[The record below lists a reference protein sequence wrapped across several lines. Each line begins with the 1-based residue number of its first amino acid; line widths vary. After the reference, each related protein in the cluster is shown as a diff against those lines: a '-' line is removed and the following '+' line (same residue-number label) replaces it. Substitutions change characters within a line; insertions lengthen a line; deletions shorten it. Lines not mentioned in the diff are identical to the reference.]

1 MILLQIYYTKEGVK
15 MKNKQI
21 NRTLSLLLSVVMVLS
36 LCPLIAKA
44 EGTKPNIKIGDYI
57 KLGTYEN
64 EPILWRCVDIDDNGP
79 LMLMD
84 KVLGS
89 MPYDAKTSENSATRS
104 HSRNSFRSSYGS
116 NHWRDSNMRSWL
128 NSDADAGKVDWLC
141 GNPPKSDYVGYGS
154 EYDKKAGF
162 LNGFSKA
169 EIAAIKTVTQR
180 SIVSHPEY
188 SAGYIAGPGADLP
201 YNTDIASVAYGFE
214 KAYYENIIDKV
225 FLPDV
230 KQLNTIYNNSNIL
243 ENYYLAK
250 NKDGI
255 RWSYWLRTPITDCNH
270 DMRYVETDGNI
281 YRVAPYFGHIGVRPA
296 FYLDTDYYIV
306 SEGNGEVNSP
316 YVGDAADKPGDD
328 ISISGPDEEGGDGD
342 WDIDTDQSIQLNLG
356 PWYSSDGEYAN
367 STIPVQV
374 IQKTRSDLENMVI
387 VICGEGY
394 TKDQQQKFINDV
406 KRIWAGVLKHEPYRS
421 MADRFNVYALCTASK
436 TSGFASENTFFDITM
451 STTSRSPMISLY
463 KSVLKNQIL
472 TRCIGPAFIEKIH
485 DAHIKE
491 KTNPNEITI
500 GDEYAP
506 YYYVNEYISQ
516 FVVLVNSGQYG
527 GASMNNLDVG
537 LHYVTATVDNIQSEY
552 TLAHEL
558 GHGLLHLGDEY
569 NAYGGAYTMPEQQD
583 KQSLNI
589 AGLRESPITIKWKD
603 MLGFRKTYTC
613 RDSNTS
619 NSSNMVNS
627 SWQCMMR
634 TQNQELCDVC
644 QLQGFKVMSQLIKD
658 TDDIYIAIPEVK
670 LYTGNYKNPFE
681 DYSAY
686 TEAEYY
692 GYLAYASD
700 RAQRLLSGTSK
711 NKFTKDMKGQE
722 VELRTIAQ
730 NLSGIEEQEIT
741 LQLWVEHE
749 DGTRAVTENGEEIL
763 KEQTFT
769 VPVWDEKENF
779 YIKGMRNYSGT
790 EFDSGLMNCSLIYKI
805 PENADLKDGDTIKF
819 SVIDKMGKTLADDNT
834 ETQNYANVTISYQ
847 LEDSNAVPN
856 TQTAVIPVPIG
867 TKMDIEPPEE
877 LYGYKFVKAEGL
889 GKIVGDDGLNIIC
902 YYEDPSGKL
911 PVEYK
916 VEYDWGTDY
925 PTDTTL
931 PTDNTKYD
939 SIENAKE
946 AVKNQKYDENSTS
959 TVKKND
965 KDGTWTFSGWTA
977 TVEGTTVKFTGAWT
991 FTATPIIT
999 YTVTYDWGTDFP
1011 TGEMLPVDSKT
1022 YKSEEEAKAAMDGK
1036 YTSLSTSTAEK
1047 DGKSGTWKFSG
1058 WIATLIGTTVKF
1070 NGMWTFTPDA
1080 PVVDAD
1086 TPTNIKLVSDEYKI
1100 GDKATA
1106 LDGKATVSDNGV
1118 LSYQWYKSDKADNF
1132 NGTAID
1138 GQNGET
1144 FVPDTSKEG
1153 TYYYYVIATNT
1164 KADATGKKT
1173 ASVTSSMAIINVK
1186 EFVKYTVVYDWG
1198 SDYPTDVT
1206 VPKDDTKYEN
1216 IEKAKEA
1223 VKNQK
1228 YDENSTSTAEKNS
1241 KSGKWSF
1248 SGWTTAVEGTT
1259 VKFTGVWTFTE
1270 NAIPVVTRKPS
1281 SGGSGGSGSSTYN
1294 IKVSPEIT
1302 NGFLSVNPSRASNGK
1317 KVSVIVK
1324 PNNGYVLNSVIVKDS
1339 NDKEI
1344 AVTKQSD
1351 GTYTFIMPSSN
1362 VTVSAKFD
1370 TEIAKDVVTEIEKS
1384 IEFKDVKKGDW
1395 YFDAVQWA
1403 VKNNI
1408 TEGSGED
1415 TFSPDVI
1422 CTRTQMVTF
1431 LWRVAG
1437 SPEPKIT
1444 KCDFSDVDNSAYYYK
1459 AVLWAVEK
1467 GVTVGTSDTTFSP
1480 NENVTRGQTVA
1491 FLYREAGSPFETGE
1505 DVFNDVNSNGYYF
1518 KAVSWATKNGIT
1530 VGTGNGKFEPDMDCN
1545 RAQIV
1550 AMLYRT
1556 QR

>member
-1 MILLQIYYTKEGVK
+1 
-15 MKNKQI
+15 
-21 NRTLSLLLSVVMVLS
+21 
-36 LCPLIAKA
+36 
-44 EGTKPNIKIGDYI
+44 
-57 KLGTYEN
+57 
-64 EPILWRCVDIDDNGP
+64 
-79 LMLMD
+79 
-84 KVLGS
+84 
-89 MPYDAKTSENSATRS
+89 
-104 HSRNSFRSSYGS
+104 
-116 NHWRDSNMRSWL
+116 MRSWL

-154 EYDKKAGF
+154 EYDEKAGF

-243 ENYYLAK
+243 GNYYLAK

-700 RAQRLLSGTSK
+700 REQRLLSGTSK

-991 FTATPIIT
+991 FT
-999 YTVTYDWGTDFP
+999 
-1011 TGEMLPVDSKT
+1011 
-1022 YKSEEEAKAAMDGK
+1022 
-1036 YTSLSTSTAEK
+1036 
-1047 DGKSGTWKFSG
+1047 
-1058 WIATLIGTTVKF
+1058 
-1070 NGMWTFTPDA
+1070 
-1080 PVVDAD
+1080 
-1086 TPTNIKLVSDEYKI
+1086 
-1100 GDKATA
+1100 
-1106 LDGKATVSDNGV
+1106 
-1118 LSYQWYKSDKADNF
+1118 
-1132 NGTAID
+1132 
-1138 GQNGET
+1138 
-1144 FVPDTSKEG
+1144 
-1153 TYYYYVIATNT
+1153 
-1164 KADATGKKT
+1164 
-1173 ASVTSSMAIINVK
+1173 
-1186 EFVKYTVVYDWG
+1186 
-1198 SDYPTDVT
+1198 
-1206 VPKDDTKYEN
+1206 
-1216 IEKAKEA
+1216 
-1223 VKNQK
+1223 
-1228 YDENSTSTAEKNS
+1228 
-1241 KSGKWSF
+1241 
-1248 SGWTTAVEGTT
+1248 
-1259 VKFTGVWTFTE
+1259 E

-1302 NGFLSVNPSRASNGK
+1302 NGSLSVNPSRASNGK

-1344 AVTKQSD
+1344 AVTNQSD

-1370 TEIAKDVVTEIEKS
+1370 TELAKDVVTEIEKS

-1408 TEGSGED
+1408 TEGSGKD

-1444 KCDFSDVDNSAYYYK
+1444 KCDFRDVDNSAYYYK

-1505 DVFNDVNSNGYYF
+1505 DVFNDVNSNDYYF

>member
-36 LCPLIAKA
+36 LCPLISKA

-243 ENYYLAK
+243 GNYYLAK

-589 AGLRESPITIKWKD
+589 AGLRGSPITIKWKD

-877 LYGYKFVKAEGL
+877 MYGYKFVKAEGL

-916 VEYDWGTDY
+916 VEYDWGTDF
-925 PTDTTL
+925 PTE
-931 PTDNTKYD
+931 YD

-1022 YKSEEEAKAAMDGK
+1022 YKSEEDAKATMDGK
-1036 YTSLSTSTAEK
+1036 YTSSSTSTAEK

-1173 ASVTSSMAIINVK
+1173 ASVTSSMAIIHVK
-1186 EFVKYTVVYDWG
+1186 ESVKYTVVYDWG

-1228 YDENSTSTAEKNS
+1228 YDENSTSTVKKND
-1241 KSGKWSF
+1241 KDGTWTF
-1248 SGWTTAVEGTT
+1248 SGWTATVEGTT

-1281 SGGSGGSGSSTYN
+1281 SGGSGNSGSSTYN

-1302 NGFLSVNPSRASNGK
+1302 NGSLSVNPSRASNGK

-1339 NDKEI
+1339 NDKEF

-1370 TEIAKDVVTEIEKS
+1370 TELAKDVVTEIEKS
-1384 IEFKDVKKGDW
+1384 IKFKDVKKGDW

-1408 TEGSGED
+1408 TEGSGKD

-1444 KCDFSDVDNSAYYYK
+1444 KCDFRDVDNSAYYYK

-1491 FLYREAGSPFETGE
+1491 FLYREAESPFETGE
-1505 DVFNDVNSNGYYF
+1505 DVFNDVNSNDYYF

>member
-21 NRTLSLLLSVVMVLS
+21 NRTLSLLISVVMVLS

-180 SIVSHPEY
+180 SIVPHPEY
-188 SAGYIAGPGADLP
+188 SAGYIAGPGSDLP

-243 ENYYLAK
+243 GNYYLAK

-316 YVGDAADKPGDD
+316 YVGDAADKSGDD

-700 RAQRLLSGTSK
+700 REQRLLSGPSK

-877 LYGYKFVKAEGL
+877 MYGYKFVKAEGL

-902 YYEDPSGKL
+902 YYEDPSVKL

-916 VEYDWGTDY
+916 VEYDWGTDF
-925 PTDTTL
+925 PDSVVLPKNDTT
-931 PTDNTKYD
+931 YQ
-939 SIENAKE
+939 SEAK
-946 AVKNQKYDENSTS
+946 ALA
-959 TVKKND
+959 D
-965 KDGTWTFSGWTA
+965 KDTIYTDKSTIIAQKDGKKGEWTFSGWTA
-977 TVEGTTVKFTGAWT
+977 KVEDTVVKFTGKWT
-991 FTATPIIT
+991 FT
-999 YTVTYDWGTDFP
+999 VF
-1011 TGEMLPVDSKT
+1011 
-1022 YKSEEEAKAAMDGK
+1022 
-1036 YTSLSTSTAEK
+1036 
-1047 DGKSGTWKFSG
+1047 
-1058 WIATLIGTTVKF
+1058 
-1070 NGMWTFTPDA
+1070 
-1080 PVVDAD
+1080 VDAAIPAD
-1086 TPTNIKLVSDEYKI
+1086 IKLVSAEYET
-1100 GDKATA
+1100 GYKANA
-1106 LDGKATVSDNGV
+1106 LNGKTTVSDNGV

-1186 EFVKYTVVYDWG
+1186 ESVKYTVVYDWG

-1248 SGWTTAVEGTT
+1248 SGWTATVEGTT

-1302 NGFLSVNPSRASNGK
+1302 NGSLSVNPSRASNGK

-1339 NDKEI
+1339 NDKEF

-1370 TEIAKDVVTEIEKS
+1370 TELAKDVVTEIEKS

-1408 TEGSGED
+1408 TEGSGKD

-1444 KCDFSDVDNSAYYYK
+1444 KCDFRDVDNSAYYYK

-1467 GVTVGTSDTTFSP
+1467 GVTVGTTFSP

-1505 DVFNDVNSNGYYF
+1505 DVFNDVNSNDYYF

-1530 VGTGNGKFEPDMDCN
+1530 VGTGIGKFEPDMDCN

>member
-1 MILLQIYYTKEGVK
+1 M
-15 MKNKQI
+15 
-21 NRTLSLLLSVVMVLS
+21 
-36 LCPLIAKA
+36 
-44 EGTKPNIKIGDYI
+44 
-57 KLGTYEN
+57 
-64 EPILWRCVDIDDNGP
+64 
-79 LMLMD
+79 
-84 KVLGS
+84 
-89 MPYDAKTSENSATRS
+89 
-104 HSRNSFRSSYGS
+104 
-116 NHWRDSNMRSWL
+116 
-128 NSDADAGKVDWLC
+128 
-141 GNPPKSDYVGYGS
+141 
-154 EYDKKAGF
+154 
-162 LNGFSKA
+162 NGFSKA

-188 SAGYIAGPGADLP
+188 SAGYIAGPGSDLP

-243 ENYYLAK
+243 GNYYLAK

-255 RWSYWLRTPITDCNH
+255 SWTYWLRTPITDCNH

-436 TSGFASENTFFDITM
+436 TSGVASENTFFDITM

-589 AGLRESPITIKWKD
+589 AGLRGSPITIKWKD

-686 TEAEYY
+686 TEAEYN

-902 YYEDPSGKL
+902 YYEDPSVKL

-916 VEYDWGTDY
+916 VEYDWGTDF

-999 YTVTYDWGTDFP
+999 YTVIYDWGTDFP

-1022 YKSEEEAKAAMDGK
+1022 YKSEEDAKATMDGK
-1036 YTSLSTSTAEK
+1036 YTSSSTSTAEK

-1086 TPTNIKLVSDEYKI
+1086 TPTNIQLVSDEYKI

-1144 FVPDTSKEG
+1144 FVPYTDKEG

-1186 EFVKYTVVYDWG
+1186 ESVKYTVVYDWG

-1228 YDENSTSTAEKNS
+1228 YNENSTSTAEKNS

-1281 SGGSGGSGSSTYN
+1281 SGGSGSSGSSTYN

-1302 NGFLSVNPSRASNGK
+1302 NGSLSVNPSRASNGK

-1339 NDKEI
+1339 NDKEF

-1370 TEIAKDVVTEIEKS
+1370 TELAKDVVTEIEKS

-1444 KCDFSDVDNSAYYYK
+1444 KCDFRDVDNSAYYYK

-1505 DVFNDVNSNGYYF
+1505 DVFNDVNSNDYYF

>member
-21 NRTLSLLLSVVMVLS
+21 NRTLSLLISVVMVLS

-180 SIVSHPEY
+180 SIVPHPEY
-188 SAGYIAGPGADLP
+188 SAGYIAGPGSDLP

-243 ENYYLAK
+243 GNYYLAK

-255 RWSYWLRTPITDCNH
+255 SWTYWLRTPITNCNH

-700 RAQRLLSGTSK
+700 REQRLLSGPSK

-877 LYGYKFVKAEGL
+877 MYGYKFVKAEGL

-902 YYEDPSGKL
+902 YYEDPSVKL

-916 VEYDWGTDY
+916 VEYDWGTDF
-925 PTDTTL
+925 PDSVVLPKNDTT
-931 PTDNTKYD
+931 YQ
-939 SIENAKE
+939 SEAK
-946 AVKNQKYDENSTS
+946 ALA
-959 TVKKND
+959 D
-965 KDGTWTFSGWTA
+965 KDTIYTDKSTIIAQKDGKKGEWTFSGWTA
-977 TVEGTTVKFTGAWT
+977 KVEDTVVKFTGKWT
-991 FTATPIIT
+991 FT
-999 YTVTYDWGTDFP
+999 VF
-1011 TGEMLPVDSKT
+1011 
-1022 YKSEEEAKAAMDGK
+1022 
-1036 YTSLSTSTAEK
+1036 
-1047 DGKSGTWKFSG
+1047 
-1058 WIATLIGTTVKF
+1058 
-1070 NGMWTFTPDA
+1070 
-1080 PVVDAD
+1080 VDAAIPAD
-1086 TPTNIKLVSDEYKI
+1086 IKLVSAEYET
-1100 GDKATA
+1100 GYKANA

-1186 EFVKYTVVYDWG
+1186 ESVKYTVVYDWG

-1302 NGFLSVNPSRASNGK
+1302 NGSLSVNPSRASNGK

-1339 NDKEI
+1339 NDKEF

-1370 TEIAKDVVTEIEKS
+1370 TELAKDVVTEIEKS

-1408 TEGSGED
+1408 TEGSGKD

-1444 KCDFSDVDNSAYYYK
+1444 KCDFRDVDNSAYYYK

>member
-21 NRTLSLLLSVVMVLS
+21 NRTLSLLISVVMVLS

-116 NHWRDSNMRSWL
+116 NHWRDSNMCSWL

-180 SIVSHPEY
+180 SIVPHPEY
-188 SAGYIAGPGADLP
+188 SAGYIAGPGSDLP

-243 ENYYLAK
+243 GNYYLAK

-255 RWSYWLRTPITDCNH
+255 SWTYWLRTPITNCNH

-700 RAQRLLSGTSK
+700 REQRLLSEPSK

-877 LYGYKFVKAEGL
+877 MYGYKFVKAEGL

-902 YYEDPSGKL
+902 YYEDPSVKL

-916 VEYDWGTDY
+916 VEYDWGTDF
-925 PTDTTL
+925 PDSVVLPKNDTT
-931 PTDNTKYD
+931 YQ
-939 SIENAKE
+939 SEAK
-946 AVKNQKYDENSTS
+946 ALA
-959 TVKKND
+959 D
-965 KDGTWTFSGWTA
+965 KDTIYTDKSTIIAQKDGKKGEWTFSGWTA
-977 TVEGTTVKFTGAWT
+977 KVEDTVVKFTGKWT
-991 FTATPIIT
+991 FT
-999 YTVTYDWGTDFP
+999 VF
-1011 TGEMLPVDSKT
+1011 
-1022 YKSEEEAKAAMDGK
+1022 
-1036 YTSLSTSTAEK
+1036 
-1047 DGKSGTWKFSG
+1047 
-1058 WIATLIGTTVKF
+1058 
-1070 NGMWTFTPDA
+1070 
-1080 PVVDAD
+1080 VDAAIPAD
-1086 TPTNIKLVSDEYKI
+1086 IKLVSAEYET
-1100 GDKATA
+1100 GYKANA
-1106 LDGKATVSDNGV
+1106 LNGKTTVSDNGV

-1186 EFVKYTVVYDWG
+1186 ESVKYTVVYDWG

-1248 SGWTTAVEGTT
+1248 SGWTATVEGTT

-1302 NGFLSVNPSRASNGK
+1302 NGSLSVNPSRASNGK

-1339 NDKEI
+1339 NDKEF

-1370 TEIAKDVVTEIEKS
+1370 TELAKDVVTEIEKS

-1408 TEGSGED
+1408 TEGSGKD

-1444 KCDFSDVDNSAYYYK
+1444 KCDFRDVDNSAYYYK

-1505 DVFNDVNSNGYYF
+1505 DVFNDVNSNDYYF

>member
-21 NRTLSLLLSVVMVLS
+21 NRTLSLLLSVIMVLS

-188 SAGYIAGPGADLP
+188 SAGYIAGPGSDLP

-243 ENYYLAK
+243 GNYYLAK

-255 RWSYWLRTPITDCNH
+255 SWSYWLRTPITDCNH

-589 AGLRESPITIKWKD
+589 AGLRGSPITIKWKD

-686 TEAEYY
+686 TEAEYN

-834 ETQNYANVTISYQ
+834 ETRNYANVTISYQ

-867 TKMDIEPPEE
+867 TKMDIEPPGE

-902 YYEDPSGKL
+902 YYEDPSVKL

-939 SIENAKE
+939 SIEHAKE

-977 TVEGTTVKFTGAWT
+977 TVEGTTVKFTGA
-991 FTATPIIT
+991 
-999 YTVTYDWGTDFP
+999 
-1011 TGEMLPVDSKT
+1011 
-1022 YKSEEEAKAAMDGK
+1022 
-1036 YTSLSTSTAEK
+1036 
-1047 DGKSGTWKFSG
+1047 
-1058 WIATLIGTTVKF
+1058 
-1070 NGMWTFTPDA
+1070 WTFTPDA

-1164 KADATGKKT
+1164 RADATGKKT
-1173 ASVTSSMAIINVK
+1173 ASVTSSMAIIHVK
-1186 EFVKYTVVYDWG
+1186 ESVKYTVVYDWG

-1281 SGGSGGSGSSTYN
+1281 SGGSGSSGSSTYN

-1302 NGFLSVNPSRASNGK
+1302 NGSLSVNPSRASNGK

-1339 NDKEI
+1339 NDKEF

-1408 TEGSGED
+1408 TEGSGKD

-1444 KCDFSDVDNSAYYYK
+1444 KCDFRDVDNSAYYYK

-1505 DVFNDVNSNGYYF
+1505 DVFNDVNSNDYYF